1 MATTTPHAAKEG
13 NTSNRDMNDRYDAL
27 RKDVASLADTV
38 KSMTREELGA
48 MVGNAQDTAV
58 KQLDSLEAT
67 VRRNPTQAA
76 MIAAG
81 VGFLVGLMLVR

>member
-1 MATTTPHAAKEG
+1 MATTTPHAAREG
-13 NTSNRDMNDRYDAL
+13 DKSNRDTSDRYDAL

-38 KSMTREELGA
+38 KSMSREELGA
-48 MVGNAQDTAV
+48 MVGNAQDKAV

-67 VRRNPTQAA
+67 VRRSPTQAA